1 MKIAEIQINLWDRLY
16 PFKINDLDL
25 KLGDYVI
32 VEISSNKEIAKIIDI
47 KELTEEQAKKE
58 YQLEEIGDIISKA
71 TVKDL
76 EKLANYEKNKDNIL
90 FDCKKMVE
98 KNQLP
103 MKLIDV
109 HFSFDDSKITFA
121 FIAESRV
128 DFRQLVKELTKHFQK
143 NIRLQQLGV
152 RDEAKINGDIGACG
166 IAQCCKTHLK
176 VLGNV
181 SAEQAELQQVSH
193 RGAERL
199 SGICNRLKCCLRY
212 ENDLYKDLS
221 EKFPPLGTKVKTP
234 KGKGQVMEWHLLKKS
249 VSVKLDN
256 EDGAFLEVP
265 LTNIS

>member
-1 MKIAEIQINLWDRLY
+1 MKIAEIQINLWDKLY
-16 PFKINDLDL
+16 PFKVNDLEL
-25 KLGDYVI
+25 KSGDYVI
-32 VEISSNKEIAKIIDI
+32 VEINSNKEIAKVIEI
-47 KELTEEQAKKE
+47 KDLREESAKQL
-58 YQLEEIGDIISKA
+58 YQQEIIGDIISKA

-76 EKLANYEKNKDNIL
+76 EKLANYEKGKDKIL
-90 FDCKKMVE
+90 FACKKMID

-109 HFSFDDSKITFA
+109 HFSFDDQKITFA

-128 DFRQLVKELTKHFQK
+128 DFRQLVKELTKNFQK

-166 IAQCCKTHLK
+166 IVQCCKSHLK

-212 ENDLYKDLS
+212 ENDLYKQLS
-221 EKFPPLGTKVKTP
+221 EKFPALGTQVKTP
-234 KGKGQVMEWHLLKKS
+234 RGKGQVMEWHLLKQS
-249 VSVKLDN
+249 VSVKLEN
-256 EDGAFLEVP
+256 EEGAFFEVP
-265 LTNIS
+265 LNNLS